1 MPSEFLP
8 EKELMKKTGLAQIIR
23 EDKNK
28 FALPNFFTIL
38 RLVFLPFILY
48 FLHMGSRT
56 GDFLALLFMA
66 LACLTDFLDG
76 YYARKLKKLSDVGR
90 MLDPLIDKASVGA
103 TMLLLAAQKGLPYWY
118 VFIVIGRDLFL
129 LLGGTFV
136 ISKKRLVVE
145 SNMLGKW
152 TSTLF
157 ALVIITYTLNIPY
170 LKQGLMYVSLFL
182 VPITLV
188 GYVHKYRQDLS
199 KKARQTSKIGKGV

>member
-8 EKELMKKTGLAQIIR
+8 EKELMKKIGLVQIIR

-38 RLVFLPFILY
+38 RLFFLPFILY
-48 FLHMGSRT
+48 FLWMGSRK
-56 GDFLALLFMA
+56 GDFLALFFMA

-76 YYARKLKKLSDVGR
+76 YSARKLNKLSNVGR

-103 TMLLLAAQKGLPYWY
+103 TMLVLAAQKGLPYWY

-157 ALVIITYTLNIPY
+157 ALVIITFTLNIPY
-170 LKQGLMYVSLFL
+170 LKQGLMYISLFL
-182 VPITLV
+182 VPMTLV
-188 GYVHKYRQDLS
+188 GYVSKYRQDLS
-199 KKARQTSKIGKGV
+199 RRTKRTSPISRAD